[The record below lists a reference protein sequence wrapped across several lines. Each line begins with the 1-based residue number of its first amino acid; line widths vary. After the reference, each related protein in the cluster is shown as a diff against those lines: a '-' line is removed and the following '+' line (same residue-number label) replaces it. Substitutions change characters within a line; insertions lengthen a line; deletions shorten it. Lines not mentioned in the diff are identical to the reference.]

1 VVSIMLDNIPLFTG
15 LGKKELDIIA
25 RHTLAKT
32 FPAHAILLQE
42 GDKSDSLYF
51 ILYGKVK
58 VYVCDD
64 EGSEAILN
72 IQGSGD
78 YFGEMALLDDA
89 PRSAS
94 VMTMEPTRVAV
105 MTKAAFKDCL
115 ASHPDIAYNLI
126 RTLTQRVR
134 VLSGNVRNLAL
145 LDVYGRVARTLL
157 SLAKPSDNHLVI
169 DQKLTHQ
176 EIASMVGASRE
187 MVSRILKDLANKGY
201 IKVERR
207 RITLFEKLSRVH

>member
-1 VVSIMLDNIPLFTG
+1 MFDNIPLFTG
-15 LGKKELDIIA
+15 LGKKELEVVA
-25 RHTLAKT
+25 SHTLAKT
-32 FPAHAILLQE
+32 WPPRTLLLRE
-42 GDKSDSLYF
+42 GEQSSSLYL

-58 VYVCDD
+58 VFICDD
-64 EGSEAILN
+64 EGNEAILN
-72 IQGSGD
+72 LLGMGD

-94 VMTMEPTRVAV
+94 VMTMEQTRVAT
-105 MTKAAFKDCL
+105 MTKCAFKDCL
-115 ASHPDIAYNLI
+115 ADHPDIAYNLI
-126 RTLTQRVR
+126 RTLTGRVR

-157 SLAKPSDNHLVI
+157 GLAKPSDRQLVI
-169 DQKLTHQ
+169 DQKITHQ

-187 MVSRILKDLANKGY
+187 MVSRILKDLSNKGY

-207 RITLFEKLSRVH
+207 RITLFEKLARDH